1 MKKRNLA
8 VFAVILSTLVIGFF
22 SLMTSGTNAQK
33 SATDKTDESTCTGKP
48 FVMPASISVNNEL
61 FADFIKVASLPMKER
76 RESFSKQS
84 NEQKA
89 NYVKTNLALQLIK
102 RPDMTNDQKAFVLD
116 SMSKVSAD
124 IYNKSDPEK
133 VRQSRQSGEEMEN
146 RALGLFAYK
155 DLGDFIDP
163 MQTDKVTEVA
173 LLQKY
178 EDLLMIGSKTRMKAA
193 KEMPVNERI
202 NIWKVQL
209 AYHLITGKFT
219 KVQNEF
225 IVEQLASLSPETF
238 ASRENFTEAELT
250 KFEKM
255 LIDNFLRVFSKD
267 EAFGLFMTI
276 GIQKYIADE
285 PANENKSAPSTCN
298 CNRSCAG
305 GNQWCTGKNG
315 CTSSPIGDCGPWGS
329 TRCHS
334 LCE

>member
-1 MKKRNLA
+1 
-8 VFAVILSTLVIGFF
+8 
-22 SLMTSGTNAQK
+22 
-33 SATDKTDESTCTGKP
+33 
-48 FVMPASISVNNEL
+48 
-61 FADFIKVASLPMKER
+61 
-76 RESFSKQS
+76 
-84 NEQKA
+84 
-89 NYVKTNLALQLIK
+89 
-102 RPDMTNDQKAFVLD
+102 
-116 SMSKVSAD
+116 
-124 IYNKSDPEK
+124 
-133 VRQSRQSGEEMEN
+133 MEN

-155 DLGDFIDP
+155 DLGDFIEP
-163 MQTDKVTEVA
+163 MQTEKTTEVA

-178 EDLLMIGSKTRMKAA
+178 EDLLMSGSKTRMKVA

-225 IVEQLASLSPETF
+225 IVEQLTSLSPETF
-238 ASRENFTEAELT
+238 APRETFTELELT
-250 KFEKM
+250 KFEKT

-267 EAFGLFMTI
+267 EAFGIFMTI

-285 PANENKSAPSTCN
+285 PANENKLAPSTCN
-298 CNRSCAG
+298 CNWSCPG

-315 CTSSPIGDCGPWGS
+315 CASSPIGDCGPWGS